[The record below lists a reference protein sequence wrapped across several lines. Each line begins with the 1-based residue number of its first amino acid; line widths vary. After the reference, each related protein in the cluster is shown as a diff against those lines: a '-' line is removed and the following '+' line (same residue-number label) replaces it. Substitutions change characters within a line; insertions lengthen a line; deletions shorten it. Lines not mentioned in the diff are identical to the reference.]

1 MTKFNFTARAI
12 CSEFNISNICKY
24 YNINK
29 KIKWEEPLILNGEY
43 LSGFKITN
51 NKLVY
56 IYYFGAIVFVNF
68 ENKEVQQF
76 IEHIKNIPGSIKSI
90 NKDIKY
96 DCVEDYEIVCDNSAD
111 YNLGFE
117 ICNISNIEEYNL
129 DMTALVIAK
138 SIALETIEN
147 KVSVVFDEV
156 ETIIKSF
163 KKGKVNLNGK
173 KSAAIIGNVLAFK
186 HTVISYIMLLDKPD
200 ITWQNAD
207 AEKFFNDLA
216 DLFELDDRYKVLN
229 AKIQTLL
236 DATEI
241 FSDFSHTRT
250 STILEIIVILLILV
264 EVIHAFEEPIMNFLT
279 SLF

>member
-96 DCVEDYEIVCDNSAD
+96 DCVEDYEIVCDNSVD

-241 FSDFSHTRT
+241 FSDFSHTKT
-250 STILEIIVILLILV
+250 STILEVIVILLILV